1 MANSIIVSLH
11 PMMHV
16 VEVTVWMMHCMIGA
30 DWVMI
35 VVPMAT
41 IPIQV
46 WIDVVIWSPPCW
58 PIVPIVWRMPAYP
71 CSGPEPIVDKWS
83 VDIDRLDDIV
93 GSVDVLITNHLNR
106 NRLCGFVFLDEDG
119 SYILINIL
127 RKYGLDHNKMFVIVS
142 SLNHS

>member
-35 VVPMAT
+35 VVPVAT

-46 WIDVVIWSPPCW
+46 WINIVVRSPPYR
-58 PIVPIVWRMPAYP
+58 PIVPIIRRMPAYP
-71 CSGPEPIVDKWS
+71 CSTPEPIVDKWS

-93 GSVDVLITNHLNR
+93 GSINILITNHLYS
-106 NRLCGFVFLDEDG
+106 NRLCGLIFLNEDR
-119 SYILINIL
+119 SYILVNIL
-127 RKYGLDHNKMFVIVS
+127 RKYSLDNNKVFVAVG